1 MATDRKPAAARAAA
15 GFLLVA
21 AGLTALLLLSGCDG
35 SRTGTAAA
43 PAATGTAGAA
53 ADAPAADTD
62 AGASGIAWHD
72 GDVDSAFAA
81 ATASGK
87 PVLLYW
93 GAEWCP
99 DCKQLK
105 SSVFTRADFVA
116 RTRLFVPVYLDGDL
130 PGAQAWGDTFRVT
143 GYPTLVILTPDRRE
157 ITRIA
162 GGMDLNLYATAL
174 DNALGDVRPVAEVV
188 DLALAAEAP
197 LGADDCRRLA
207 YHGFGLEDADVFPP
221 ALLGRALRNAAA
233 RCPAEPAALRVRLQ
247 LLAAAQAAVTAAA
260 PGADVAA
267 VRAALAGTSAA
278 IADDAA
284 PGNIDVLNTFPAG
297 FFAAAR
303 TADPAAAAVLGTRWD
318 AVARGAAA
326 DARYSPADQLF
337 AERLRVVAAA
347 GLADDGKA
355 PPALAAATLARADEL
370 LAKHPKGFVHA
381 SIVNAALMLYADL
394 GEWERSRD
402 LLKAEAATSKNAHY
416 YLGHLAQVEEVLGN
430 RDEALRLLGEA
441 YARSAG
447 TATRAQW
454 GYDYLRG
461 LLRLSP
467 DDTAAIAAT
476 GRELLDG
483 LGTRENVHRRTRQR
497 LTKVG
502 AELGAWATTPER
514 QTTLRQ
520 LSTRLGEVCAAGAGP
535 VDASCTTLWPAG

>member
-1 MATDRKPAAARAAA
+1 MGLRRGTRAAA
-15 GFLLVA
+15 TVLVA
-21 AGLTALLLLSGCDG
+21 ALLAACGPRD
-35 SRTGTAAA
+35 AAA
-43 PAATGTAGAA
+43 PAAPAT
-53 ADAPAADTD
+53 APATAPAEAAID
-62 AGASGIAWHD
+62 WFK
-72 GDVDSAFAA
+72 GDVDAAFAA
-81 ATASGK
+81 ASAAGK

-188 DLALAAEAP
+188 DLALAADAP

-221 ALLGRALRNAAA
+221 AILGRALRNAAA

-247 LLAAAQAAVTAAA
+247 LLAAAQVAAAAAA
-260 PGADVAA
+260 PGADATV
-267 VRAALAGTSAA
+267 VRAALTQTSAA

-284 PGNIDVLNTFPAG
+284 PGNIDVLNGFPAG
-297 FFAAAR
+297 FFAVAR
-303 TADPAAAAVLGTRWD
+303 AADPAAAAALGTRWD

-347 GLADDGKA
+347 GLAADGKA
-355 PPALAAATLARADEL
+355 PAELATATLARADEL

-402 LLKAEAATSKNAHY
+402 LLKTEAATSKNAHY
-416 YLGHLAQVEEVLGN
+416 YLGHLAQVEEVLGH

-467 DDTAAIAAT
+467 DDTVAIATT

-497 LTKVG
+497 LAKVG

-514 QTTLRQ
+514 RAILRQ
-520 LSTRLGEVCAAGAGP
+520 LSARLGEVCAAGTGP
-535 VDASCTTLWPAG
+535 VDPSCATLWPSG